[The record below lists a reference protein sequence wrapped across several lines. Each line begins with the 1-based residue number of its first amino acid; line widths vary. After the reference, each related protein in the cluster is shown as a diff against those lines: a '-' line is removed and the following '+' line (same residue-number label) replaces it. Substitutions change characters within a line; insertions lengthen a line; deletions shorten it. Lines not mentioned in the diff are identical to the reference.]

1 VYKKTAG
8 ILNLARAEQIED
20 DNIIQGF
27 QGIKQ
32 LEIDTER
39 LEKERQ
45 EAQAKQQQQLAAQ
58 AGTLPIT

>member
-1 VYKKTAG
+1 MSLLGKGK
-8 ILNLARAEQIED
+8 AEQIED
-20 DNIIQGF
+20 DNVVQGF

-45 EAQAKQQQQLAAQ
+45 EAQMQQEQLAAQ
-58 AGTLPIT
+58 AGATPVT